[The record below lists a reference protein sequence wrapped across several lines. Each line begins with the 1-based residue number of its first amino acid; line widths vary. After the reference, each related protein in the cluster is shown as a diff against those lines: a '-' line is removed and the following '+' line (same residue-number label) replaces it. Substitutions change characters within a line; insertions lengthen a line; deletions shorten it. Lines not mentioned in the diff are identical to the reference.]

1 MKSIKELTG
10 REIIDEAMQAV
21 PEYLADIRSTGLFD
35 LDACVRREERRI
47 QRLYKKNCGIRDHM
61 PVSKQDIQAMDAL
74 CAHFEP
80 QLRELTAEIQ
90 RKYLKGRKLSK
101 INETW
106 AKAIIPEPFKRAG
119 IPVKVIGQRY
129 RAKVVATL
137 PGGTPVRFYV
147 RYKELGKEGL
157 LDDLLTAILDL
168 KDALGRLGYGAVV
181 GRE

>member
-1 MKSIKELTG
+1 MRSIKELTEQ
-10 REIIDEAMQAV
+10 EIIEEALRAV
-21 PEYLADIRSTGLFD
+21 PEYLANIRATGQFD
-35 LDACVRREERRI
+35 LNACVRRECRRI
-47 QRLYKKNCGIRDHM
+47 QTLYKKHRGIRDYM
-61 PVSKQDIQAMDAL
+61 PVSKQDMQAMDAL

-80 QLRELTAEIQ
+80 RLRELTAEIQ

-119 IPVKVIGQRY
+119 LPVKVTGQRY
-129 RAKVVATL
+129 RAKVVVTL

-157 LDDLLTAILDL
+157 LDEFLTALLDL
-168 KDALGRLGYGAVV
+168 KNALERLGYGAVV